1 MPRNTRKHER
11 SRSPFLLGV
20 VAVVVVAVA
29 IGLGVAVTAGGGDDG
44 GEDDGSSFGETAL
57 TKAAKPLADGLQ
69 LLVPALDT
77 WRKDPAADTTNVRSV
92 LDTFLKSARPA
103 ATELASV
110 RAGGDRREIK
120 EAAVV
125 SVRLYAVF
133 AELEKVAVR
142 LPVDPLQTQV
152 DLIARRVRVLAD
164 RIYDRVTLTLD
175 NDAFDTGP
183 DVEMR
188 RPPDVPN
195 WLTEGQA
202 PGPPLDD
209 EPPAP
214 AEEPPTREQGR
225 KEQDEGDWLDEV
237 AAAVTVEAS
246 AVADSFGKGDEL
258 RDLAR
263 DLAEIAVD
271 LAEVDDPSDGRERAA
286 LVRLGLLLQAEAA
299 RAGQAALLAPPGELR
314 TELEGLAR
322 RLLVA
327 GDLLWDPE
335 LPARSSGLDP
345 NLFEQA

>member
-20 VAVVVVAVA
+20 VAVVAVAVA
-29 IGLGVAVTAGGGDDG
+29 IGLGVAVTAGGDD

-92 LDTFLKSARPA
+92 LDTFLNSARPA
-103 ATELASV
+103 AAELASV
-110 RAGGDRREIK
+110 TAGGDRRDIK

-125 SVRLYAVF
+125 SVRLYGVF

-142 LPVDPLQTQV
+142 LPVGPLQTQV

-175 NDAFDTGP
+175 DDAFDTGP

-195 WLTEGQA
+195 WRTEGQA
-202 PGPPLDD
+202 AGPPLDD

-225 KEQDEGDWLDEV
+225 KEQDEDDWLDEV

-246 AVADSFGKGDEL
+246 AVADSFGDGEEL

-271 LAEVDDPSDGRERAA
+271 LGEVDDPSEGRERAA

-299 RAGQAALLAPPGELR
+299 RTGQAALLAPPGELR
-314 TELEGLAR
+314 TELDGLAR

-335 LPARSSGLDP
+335 LPARASGLDP